1 MTTNNRLN
9 LNELDKVA
17 GGKRKYAP
25 SGLVSAGNDV
35 LKADGIWGN
44 DIIQINK
51 AEVDPKFDPINPHA

>member
-9 LNELDKVA
+9 LNELDEVA

-35 LKADGIWGN
+35 LKAD
-44 DIIQINK
+44 
-51 AEVDPKFDPINPHA
+51 VDPKFDPINPHA